1 MYSSGEPIFIG
12 NQLTSYV
19 WNVVREFQ
27 EFSSS
32 YFSWSQ
38 AESGEERRIF
48 KKVLF
53 SPGIKQGTFCVITTT
68 PRKLPVDISRLII
81 NSFNLL
87 FFCRFCHLNCRKT
100 KTTQFLAK
108 IRNWQVKLQTKSN
121 QDDLSHQL
129 FYLKLKWIF
138 GGPFSIMFSLLKRPV
153 FAPKSPKNSS
163 QISNIIIVQLN
174 SPLNSLAMPMKIP
187 FLKNLRIWGNL
198 LHHHISVD
206 FLLAFVVHPLLAYFV
221 PKPEIY
227 I

>member
-1 MYSSGEPIFIG
+1 M
-12 NQLTSYV
+12 
-19 WNVVREFQ
+19 
-27 EFSSS
+27 
-32 YFSWSQ
+32 
-38 AESGEERRIF
+38 
-48 KKVLF
+48 F
-53 SPGIKQGTFCVITTT
+53 SPTDSEGRSNNSA
-68 PRKLPVDISRLII
+68 PRKHPVDISRLII

-100 KTTQFLAK
+100 KTIQFLAK

-121 QDDLSHQL
+121 QDDLSHQF
-129 FYLKLKWIF
+129 FYLKLQWIF

-153 FAPKSPKNSS
+153 FAQKSPKNSS
-163 QISNIIIVQLN
+163 QISYILTFVQLN